1 MKEYTVDDIQSLS
14 HIDHIR
20 LRPGMYLGNIGL
32 KGFVELLKGFFSI
45 SLDELKTDLIS
56 FEFIDTHS
64 GKLTISNIKNPVI
77 DNWSRHRSNT
87 KNPFILEYLVLNALS
102 KTFQIKLS
110 DKATKTV
117 YEQNYER
124 GIFINGDT
132 DKNEIYCS
140 QLEIA
145 FALDETIWTNDFVW
159 NTSFINFEIREFA
172 YLHKE
177 AKFKVTYPIDGEIC
191 NVIYFFK
198 EGLKDR
204 LNIEKLRGLGGS
216 YFDSVLDTK
225 IEDFDI
231 EIAFAFRDYIVDEP
245 FLKSF
250 VNDYYT
256 PENGSHVDG
265 LLKGLT
271 YGVMKYF
278 QKHNLT
284 GTYRISEKG
293 IKENLMAMI
302 NIKMETPVFSGCV
315 KNKLANAEII
325 EPIADH
331 IASFFF
337 KKIEADEASTKKLIE
352 KFAI

>member
-1 MKEYTVDDIQSLS
+1 MKKYTADDIQALS
-14 HIDHIR
+14 QIDHIR

-32 KGFVELLKGFFSI
+32 KGFTELLRGFFSI

-56 FEFIDTHS
+56 FQFIDTHS
-64 GKLTISNIKNPVI
+64 GKLTINNIINPVV
-77 DNWSRHRSNT
+77 DNWSQHPSNT
-87 KNPFILEYLVLNALS
+87 KTPFILEYLVLNALS
-102 KTFQIKLS
+102 RTFQIKLL
-110 DKATKTV
+110 DKATKII
-117 YEQNYER
+117 YEQNYEK
-124 GIFINGDT
+124 GILISGNT
-132 DKNEIYCS
+132 DKNEIDCS
-140 QLEIA
+140 QLEIS
-145 FALDETIWTNDFVW
+145 FTLDDTIFTNDFTW
-159 NTSFINFEIREFA
+159 NASYINYEIREFA

-177 AKFKVTYPIDGEIC
+177 AKFKVTYQAENEVC
-191 NVIYFFK
+191 NVIYSFNN
-198 EGLKDR
+198 GLKDR
-204 LNIEKLRGLGGS
+204 LDIEELRGIGGS
-216 YFDSVLDTK
+216 YFDSVIDTK
-225 IEDFDI
+225 IADFNI
-231 EIAFAFRDYIVDEP
+231 EIAFAFRDYVVDEP

-284 GTYRISEKG
+284 GAYRISEKG